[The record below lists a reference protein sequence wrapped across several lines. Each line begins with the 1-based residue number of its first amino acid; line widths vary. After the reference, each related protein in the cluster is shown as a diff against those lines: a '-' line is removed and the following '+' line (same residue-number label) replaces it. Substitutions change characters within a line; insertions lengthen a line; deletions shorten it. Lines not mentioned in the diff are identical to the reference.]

1 MMIQNPSHGASLRR
15 LLLLVCCGLIS
26 GLIGGWLGGCGGGGD
41 GGSPT
46 DPAGGEGPVPTTLIE
61 GADRELVSAAAM
73 DYITMLQTM
82 AAPAARAA
90 LVSTLQQTEG
100 VTSAALFEDGY
111 TIHVQL
117 QSGVQ
122 GALNTLDIE
131 AINAGVE
138 KAAAPRAAFS
148 PVLDPLAPDKGGFSP
163 DAHAPTSRK
172 VLVLV
177 VNAPDMPGA
186 SGAAGFVASQF
197 ELAGWDGADVVVK
210 TRTTRTSTAITPDDL
225 LDFSEYGVVV
235 LFAHALYGSPTGG
248 VPSLYVQACSA
259 VDYSAVASAERST
272 AWNEMIDAGT
282 LLTGGSSSSADE
294 SFYLRADLF
303 GSESGTLPETL
314 FYLVTPFS
322 DRLIE
327 PLDQRGAGSVLG
339 WDNVFLAGD
348 GYAGVKYFFQSMTGG
363 DGPSD
368 GEVYARSA
376 LCKDSVNPEDDSP
389 AALSMYGDASQLYLP
404 AWAHVHFDG
413 LPAGIVRAGIGL
425 NYLEVMDAGIG
436 QARLILDGGASD
448 GDIDWLVPV
457 QVEVV
462 GSAVDADGV
471 TLAAVNFPTR
481 VTPGENTLRVDFS
494 RQHIVGWPL
503 RKDFVQTNGRI
514 STYFTNVFEFEQNPN
529 SNQYKLFNEFWT
541 EGLEIYQPLVYEGEY
556 LYIRT
561 DRCFDRAQLEY
572 IWGHDPIGIE
582 GGHVVWLG
590 GGSCQFGNYDP
601 DEMTWDDETQ
611 QMITWGEQVDQAWA
625 DFMADTEGSWIDIIF
640 Q

>member
-1 MMIQNPSHGASLRR
+1 MKIRNPSHGTLLPR
-15 LLLLVCCGLIS
+15 LLLLACCGL
-26 GLIGGWLGGCGGGGD
+26 LFGCGGGGD

-46 DPAGGEGPVPTTLIE
+46 NPNDGSDDPVVTTLIE
-61 GADRELVSAAAM
+61 GADRELVSEAAM
-73 DYITMLQTM
+73 DYMTLLQTM
-82 AAPAARAA
+82 DAPAARAS
-90 LVSTLQQTEG
+90 LVSTLVQTDG
-100 VTSAALFEDGY
+100 VTTAALFEDGY

-117 QSGVQ
+117 DSGAQ

-138 KAAAPRAAFS
+138 KAAAPPTMIA
-148 PVLDPLAPDKGGFSP
+148 PVLDSADQDKGGFSP
-163 DAHAPTSRK
+163 DAHAPTSKK

-186 SGAAGFVASQF
+186 SGAADFVASQF
-197 ELAGWDGADVVVK
+197 ELAGWDSADVVVK
-210 TRTTRTSTAITPDDL
+210 TRTTGTSTAITPDDL
-225 LDFSEYGVVV
+225 LDFAEYGVVV

-248 VPSLYVQACSA
+248 APSLYVQACSA
-259 VDYSAVASAERST
+259 VNYAAVASAERNM
-272 AWNEMIDAGT
+272 AWNEMIAGGT
-282 LLTGGSSSSADE
+282 LLTGGSISSADE

-303 GSESGTLPETL
+303 GSQSGTLPETL

-348 GYAGVKYFFQSMTGG
+348 GYAGVKYFFQAMTGG
-363 DGPSD
+363 DAPCD
-368 GEVYARSA
+368 GEVYARPA

-389 AALSMYGDASQLYLP
+389 AALDIFGDSSQLYLP

-425 NYLEVMDAGIG
+425 NYMEVMDAGIG
-436 QARLILDGGASD
+436 QAGLVLDGGATD

-462 GSAVDADGV
+462 GSAVDADAV
-471 TLAAVNFPTR
+471 TLAAVQFHTQ

-494 RQHIVGWPL
+494 RQHIIGWPL
-503 RKDFVQTNGRI
+503 RKDFVQANGRI
-514 STYFTNVFEFEQNPN
+514 FTYFTNVFEFEQNPH
-529 SNQYKLFNEFWT
+529 SNRYKLFNEYWP
-541 EGLEIYQPLVYEGEY
+541 EGLDVYQPLVYEGEY
-556 LYIRT
+556 LYIRS

-582 GGHVVWLG
+582 DGHVVWLG
-590 GGSCQFGNYDP
+590 GGACQFGGYDP
-601 DEMTWDDETQ
+601 NSMTWDEETE
-611 QMITWGEQVDQAWA
+611 QMITWGEMVDQAWA
-625 DFMADTEGSWIDIIF
+625 DFVVDTEGSWIDIIF